1 MNEMLIRFIT
11 GAILVSVVISATLFH
26 ISTSVLFWSL
36 ITILG
41 IKELWENSMAGVF
54 AIMSLILVGVFLI
67 GIGYV
72 QFENGSFN
80 LDFSNY
86 NGINIVAFLCVIWTN
101 DSSAYLGGR
110 LLGKTIF
117 TKGLSP
123 SISPNKSWEGAI
135 IGWIF
140 SSIVAYCF
148 IGKLGLILG
157 PYIAILATYS
167 DLIESKAKRQ
177 ANIKDSGNILPG
189 HGGILDRFDALLLS
203 APFTFI
209 VIFILSQ

>member
-26 ISTSVLFWSL
+26 ISTSVLCWSL

-72 QFENGSFN
+72 HFKNGSFN
-80 LDFSNY
+80 LDLSNY

-110 LLGKTIF
+110 LLGKTII

-140 SSIVAYCF
+140 SSIVAYCL

-157 PYIAILATYS
+157 PCIAILATYS
-167 DLIESKAKRQ
+167 DLIESKAKRK